1 MLFDNSL
8 NEKRFRIDIRT
19 EKGYEEGCKRGAK
32 MKEPVYK
39 RALLSGD
46 DMPFW
51 VYILQSDTSGRYYTG
66 HTDNLERRLGEHNDP
81 GYLGSKTTKR
91 FKGPWKVIWTQQVAS
106 RSEAMFL
113 EKQIKNRGAF
123 RYVHE
128 LSGRVPPRRD

>member
-1 MLFDNSL
+1 MYMSSAVESRRGGINQHVRGSSP
-8 NEKRFRIDIRT
+8 RW
-19 EKGYEEGCKRGAK
+19 GAK
-32 MKEPVYK
+32 IKEPVYK
-39 RALLSGD
+39 RAFLSGD

-51 VYILQSDTSGRYYTG
+51 VYILQSETSGRYYTG

-91 FKGPWKVIWTQQVAS
+91 FKRPWKVIWTQQAAS

>member
-1 MLFDNSL
+1 V
-8 NEKRFRIDIRT
+8 RPAGRT
-19 EKGYEEGCKRGAK
+19 DK
-32 MKEPVYK
+32 MKESVYK
-39 RALLSGD
+39 RALFSGD

-51 VYILQSDTSGRYYTG
+51 VYILQSDASGRYYTG

-106 RSEAMFL
+106 RSEAMLL

-128 LSGRVPPRRD
+128 LSTATSPSGYSAQTIKITGQTP